1 MKKIYV
7 KPGINKHLTLS
18 RYSPANLSIREGG
31 TRGAIKN
38 SISRRVKTRLKTIPR
53 PTTKRLIRTLDP
65 HREDE
70 IHDGIQSLHKPQD
83 AIRKAKNSYN
93 QISKHVNRVKR
104 AVNYVKRPRYSVQ
117 SLSAYK
123 KIKSASSVQS
133 VSNLGNVPRI
143 KTLSSKYVPK
153 NRFTSL
159 STIKTGIK
167 KGLASPGAFMKMA
180 ANQLAHKL
188 AAAAATVSA
197 KVWLIAGAVAVVFFL
212 LMSVTNSLGGSVSS
226 AGSFFM
232 TDEDNAKKYKETV
245 DQRNAEFQAQIESY
259 KHNGYDDVRIEYM
272 NEEGTL
278 HVNWVE
284 IFAIVAVKFE
294 QDLTFTTKQ
303 NAYID
308 MLFDQ
313 FNDIATDTGTYY
325 VTVCSKTTDP
335 ETGEEEE
342 ECDSESRSRLIVKVY
357 SYDMEDVFG
366 KIGFD
371 EEQRE
376 WARRLVTSGAIQ
388 EQFPELGGGYTGGT
402 DPNPG
407 SLTPEEMADLIH
419 NLGGDI
425 DKARKKLIETALTLE
440 GKVGYFWGGKS
451 PAGWNN
457 NWGNLVMV
465 TAPGNNTTGTLQP
478 YGMDCSGF
486 IDWAFKTAGLGNVFS
501 AGGTSYQWSKTFS
514 ISEDELI
521 PGDLFFKNIPGQG
534 GVNHIGIF
542 IGRDS
547 NGSKLFIH
555 CEGGTGVVI
564 SGYKGFKYP
573 RRPLLFK

>member
-7 KPGINKHLTLS
+7 KPGINKRLTLHL
-18 RYSPANLSIREGG
+18 YSPVNLSSSKGG
-31 TRGAIKN
+31 IQVSIKLAT
-38 SISRRVKTRLKTIPR
+38 SERVKTRIKAIPR
-53 PTTKRLIRTLDP
+53 DTTKRLIRTLDP
-65 HREDE
+65 HHEDE
-70 IHDGIQSLHKPQD
+70 IHEGIQSLHRPQN
-83 AIRKAKNSYN
+83 AIRKTKNSYK
-93 QISKHVNRVKR
+93 QFSKNVNRVKS
-104 AVNYVKRPRYSVQ
+104 AINYVKRPRYSVQ
-117 SLSAYK
+117 SLSAIK
-123 KIKSASSVQS
+123 KIKSAGSVQS
-133 VSNLGNVPRI
+133 ASNFGNVSTI

-159 STIKTGIK
+159 STVKTGIK
-167 KGLASPGAFMKMA
+167 KGLASPAAFMKMA
-180 ANQLAHKL
+180 AQQVAHKL
-188 AAAAATVSA
+188 VAVAATVSA
-197 KVWLIAGAVAVVFFL
+197 KVWLIAAAVVVVFVL
-212 LMSVTNSLGGSVSS
+212 LMSVTNSLGGSASS

-232 TDEDNAKKYKETV
+232 TDDDNAKKYKDTV
-245 DQRNAEFQAQIESY
+245 DQRNTDFQAEIESY
-259 KHNGYDDVRIEYM
+259 RHSDYDDVRIEYM

-284 IFAIVAVKFE
+284 IFAMVAVKFE
-294 QDLTFTTKQ
+294 QDLTFTDRQ

-308 MLFDQ
+308 TLFDQ
-313 FNDIATDTGTYY
+313 FNDIATDTETYY
-325 VTVCSKTTDP
+325 VTVCSTTTDP

-342 ECDSESRSRLIVKVY
+342 ECDSESRSRLIVKIY

-388 EQFPELGGGYTGGT
+388 EQFPDLGGGYTGGT

-407 SLTPEEMADLIH
+407 SLTPEEMADLIN

-425 DKARKKLIETALTLE
+425 DKARKILIEAALTLE

-451 PAGWNN
+451 PAGWNS

-465 TAPGNNTTGTLQP
+465 TAPGSDETGTLQP

-501 AGGTSYQWSKTFS
+501 AGGTSYQWSKTYS
-514 ISEDELI
+514 INEDELI
-521 PGDLFFKNIPGQG
+521 PGDLLFKNIPGQG

-542 IGRDS
+542 IGRDAK
-547 NGSKLFIH
+547 GSKLFIH

-564 SGYKGFKYP
+564 SDYKGFKYP